1 MTFSNRGNNNF
12 SGGQNYAR
20 RDFTNRGSD
29 RSFGSAQ
36 DRPELFDAVCAQCG
50 SACKVPFRP
59 NGRKEVF
66 CSKCF
71 ENNGGGSRESGFGDS
86 RRPQMYDKQ
95 LFRATCDQCGQS
107 CEVPFR
113 PTNGKPVLCSNCFS
127 ISKNDGRRPTMGG
140 SFSKPVS
147 SAKDSDVDLK
157 TINEKLDKILGL
169 LSPSVPKVASKEL
182 TAKILDEIDS
192 NLEKTP
198 SIGKKKTKKVAKKS
212 V

>member
-1 MTFSNRGNNNF
+1 
-12 SGGQNYAR
+12 
-20 RDFTNRGSD
+20 
-29 RSFGSAQ
+29 
-36 DRPELFDAVCAQCG
+36 
-50 SACKVPFRP
+50 
-59 NGRKEVF
+59 
-66 CSKCF
+66 
-71 ENNGGGSRESGFGDS
+71 
-86 RRPQMYDKQ
+86 
-95 LFRATCDQCGQS
+95 
-107 CEVPFR
+107 
-113 PTNGKPVLCSNCFS
+113 
-127 ISKNDGRRPTMGG
+127 MGG